1 MVRASGVSRVL
12 ACLAMVG
19 AAFAAVQTA
28 QAQPTVRAPSGAP
41 IKIGLIA
48 ELTGALSF
56 YGIETNRTAALL
68 VSQINASGGLLGRP
82 VELLVRDSKT
92 TVTDAVRHARDLLLT
107 ENVDFLLHSI
117 SSGEC
122 IAVGNAAKQAKKILL
137 SNCAND
143 DFTGKDGNE
152 YVFRLP
158 NITTRTQGYAAA
170 EYAFA
175 NFKSRGNRYYTIASD
190 FAFGRLA
197 TAAFKERMLALNP
210 QVQFIGEAWPKIN
223 QDSYTSFITALIEA
237 KPDVVFFAW
246 GIGIPFW
253 QQSGPYELPKKFA
266 MVSSYWGGAD
276 ELQVLAKESVPVGAV
291 LGGFPWYAINN
302 PANTA
307 FVDMY
312 RKAHSKPPATPSYFQ
327 HVTMQALRL
336 AVEKAKTIETQ
347 AVIKALEGL
356 QFESVVGPVSIRP
369 FEHQGTTPH
378 WTGKA
383 AWDESRKIGVLSEII
398 QLPTDRFL
406 RTEQEI
412 RKLRP
417 Q

>member
-1 MVRASGVSRVL
+1 MVQGSRIFRVL
-12 ACLAMVG
+12 AVLAIS
-19 AAFAAVQTA
+19 AAFAASA
-28 QAQPTVRAPSGAP
+28 QAQPAARAPSGTP

-56 YGIETNRTAALL
+56 YGIETQRTTTLL
-68 VSQINASGGLLGRP
+68 VNQINASGGLLGRP
-82 VELLVRDSKT
+82 IQLLVRDSKT
-92 TVTDAVRHARDLLLT
+92 TVTDAVRQARDLLFT
-107 ENVDFLLHSI
+107 ENVDFLMHSI
-117 SSGEC
+117 NSAEC
-122 IAVGNAAKQAKKILL
+122 IALGNAAKQAKKILL

-170 EYAFA
+170 EYAF
-175 NFKSRGNRYYTIASD
+175 NHFKSRGNRYYTIASD

-197 TAAFKERMLALNP
+197 VAAFKEHTLAINP
-210 QVQFIGEAWPKIN
+210 NAKFIGEAWPKIN
-223 QDSYTSFITALIEA
+223 QDSYTSFITAMEEA

-253 QQSGPYELPKKFA
+253 QQSGPYQLPKKFA

-276 ELQVLAKESVPVGAV
+276 EMRVLPKESVPVGAV

-302 PANTA
+302 PVNTE
-307 FVDMY
+307 FVNAY
-312 RKAHSKPPATPSYFQ
+312 TKAYGKAPPTPAYFQ

-336 AVEKAKTIETQ
+336 AVEKAKTTETQ

-356 QFESVVGPVSIRP
+356 QFESIVGPVTIRP
-369 FEHQGTTPH
+369 YEHQGTTPH

-383 AWDESRKIGVLSEII
+383 AWDESRKMGVLTDII
-398 QLPTDRFL
+398 KLPTDKFL
-406 RTEQEI
+406 RSEAEI
-412 RKLRP
+412 KKLRS